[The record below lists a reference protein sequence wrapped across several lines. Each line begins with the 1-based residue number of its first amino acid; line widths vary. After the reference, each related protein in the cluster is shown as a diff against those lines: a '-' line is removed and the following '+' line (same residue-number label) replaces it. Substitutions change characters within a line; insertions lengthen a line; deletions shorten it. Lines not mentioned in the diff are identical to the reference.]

1 MTALLTSGPS
11 PKKVDFP
18 EEELMNDGEA
28 RRKRID
34 EESISTADLAGART
48 DSAADR
54 QAERARSEDIINL
67 EPGERGI
74 RAVEVQKTEVAA
86 QGVPIH
92 QVEDSG
98 AAAAAAPALVSP
110 NRFPSQS
117 SPEPERG
124 PLFSAEETAGLR
136 LKWDAIQV
144 GFVDEP
150 RRSVQ
155 EADSLVAATM
165 KRLAEQ
171 FAAERSNL
179 EGQWDRGSDIS
190 TEDLRIALR
199 RYRSFFGRLLSI

>member
-1 MTALLTSGPS
+1 
-11 PKKVDFP
+11 
-18 EEELMNDGEA
+18 MNDQEA

-48 DSAADR
+48 DSAAHR
-54 QAERARSEDIINL
+54 QAERTRSEGIIHL
-67 EPGERGI
+67 EPEGRNI
-74 RAVEVQKTEVAA
+74 RAADVQKTEVAA
-86 QGVPIH
+86 QAVPIQ
-92 QVEDSG
+92 QVEDPG
-98 AAAAAAPALVSP
+98 AAAAPAGVPL
-110 NRFPSQS
+110 NRSRGQA
-117 SPEPERG
+117 SPETERG
-124 PLFSAEETAGLR
+124 PLFSVEETASLR
-136 LKWDAIQV
+136 LKWDSIQA

>member
-1 MTALLTSGPS
+1 
-11 PKKVDFP
+11 
-18 EEELMNDGEA
+18 MNDGEA
-28 RRKRID
+28 KRKRID
-34 EESISTADLAGART
+34 EENISTADLAGART
-48 DSAADR
+48 DSTADR
-54 QAERARSEDIINL
+54 QAERARSERIIDL
-67 EPGERGI
+67 EPEEQNI

-86 QGVPIH
+86 Q
-92 QVEDSG
+92 
-98 AAAAAAPALVSP
+98 AAPVQQGQDPGTAAAPARVTPSP
-110 NRFPSQS
+110 S

-124 PLFSAEETAGLR
+124 PLFSAEETASLR
-136 LKWDAIQV
+136 SKWDFIQG

-190 TEDLRIALR
+190 TEDLRVALR

>member
-1 MTALLTSGPS
+1 LLTDSPS
-11 PKKVDFP
+11 PKKAKFP
-18 EEELMNDGEA
+18 EEEIMNDAEA

-54 QAERARSEDIINL
+54 QAERTRSEGIIDV
-67 EPGERGI
+67 EPEERNI
-74 RAVEVQKTEVAA
+74 RAVEVRKTEVAA
-86 QGVPIH
+86 QAVPVQ
-92 QVEDSG
+92 QVEDLG
-98 AAAAAAPALVSP
+98 AAAALARVSP
-110 NRFPSQS
+110 NRSPSQS
-117 SPEPERG
+117 SPEAERG
-124 PLFSAEETAGLR
+124 PLFSEEETAKLR
-136 LKWDAIQV
+136 SKWDSIQV

-165 KRLAEQ
+165 KRLTEQ

-179 EGQWDRGSDIS
+179 EGQWDRGSDVS

-199 RYRSFFGRLLSI
+199 RYRSFFGRLLSV

>member
-1 MTALLTSGPS
+1 MSDA
-11 PKKVDFP
+11 
-18 EEELMNDGEA
+18 EA

-34 EESISTADLAGART
+34 EENISTADLAGARSS
-48 DSAADR
+48 SADDR
-54 QAERARSEDIINL
+54 QAKPGRPEDIIDV
-67 EPGERGI
+67 EPKKHEVRP
-74 RAVEVQKTEVAA
+74 VDVQKTEVSART
-86 QGVPIH
+86 VPI
-92 QVEDSG
+92 QNVDETG
-98 AAAAAAPALVSP
+98 AAATTARDS
-110 NRFPSQS
+110 SGQS
-117 SPEPERG
+117 SHPSTHVANQSEDTDRG
-124 PLFSAEETAGLR
+124 PLFQSAEVTNLR
-136 LKWDAIQV
+136 AKWEAIQV

-179 EGQWDRGSDIS
+179 ESQWDRGSDIS

>member
-1 MTALLTSGPS
+1 
-11 PKKVDFP
+11 
-18 EEELMNDGEA
+18 MNDGEA

-54 QAERARSEDIINL
+54 QAERAQSEGIIDL
-67 EPGERGI
+67 EPKERNI
-74 RAVEVQKTEVAA
+74 HAAEVQKTEVAA
-86 QGVPIH
+86 QAVPVQQI
-92 QVEDSG
+92 EDHG
-98 AAAAAAPALVSP
+98 AATAPAGLSP
-110 NRFPSQS
+110 NRSPGQV

-124 PLFSAEETAGLR
+124 PLFSAEETASLR
-136 LKWDAIQV
+136 LKWDSIQV

-199 RYRSFFGRLLSI
+199 RYRSFFARLLSI

>member
-1 MTALLTSGPS
+1 
-11 PKKVDFP
+11 
-18 EEELMNDGEA
+18 MNDGEA

-54 QAERARSEDIINL
+54 QA
-67 EPGERGI
+67 
-74 RAVEVQKTEVAA
+74 
-86 QGVPIH
+86 VPIQ
-92 QVEDSG
+92 QVEDPG
-98 AAAAAAPALVSP
+98 PAAAPVVSP
-110 NRFPSQS
+110 NRSPGQA
-117 SPEPERG
+117 SPEPERS
-124 PLFSAEETAGLR
+124 PLFSAEENASLR
-136 LKWDAIQV
+136 LKWDSIQV

>member
-1 MTALLTSGPS
+1 
-11 PKKVDFP
+11 
-18 EEELMNDGEA
+18 MNDGEA

-48 DSAADR
+48 DSAAHR
-54 QAERARSEDIINL
+54 QAERTRSEGIMDL
-67 EPGERGI
+67 EPEGRNI
-74 RAVEVQKTEVAA
+74 RAADVQKTEVAA
-86 QGVPIH
+86 QAVPIQ
-92 QVEDSG
+92 QVEDPG
-98 AAAAAAPALVSP
+98 PTAAPAGVSL
-110 NRFPSQS
+110 NRSHGQA

-124 PLFSAEETAGLR
+124 PLFSVEETASLR
-136 LKWDAIQV
+136 LKWDSIQA

>member
-1 MTALLTSGPS
+1 MS
-11 PKKVDFP
+11 
-18 EEELMNDGEA
+18 DGEA

-48 DSAADR
+48 DSAAHQ
-54 QAERARSEDIINL
+54 QAERTRSEGIIDL
-67 EPGERGI
+67 ESEGRNTS
-74 RAVEVQKTEVAA
+74 AAVQKTEVAA
-86 QGVPIH
+86 HAVPIQ
-92 QVEDSG
+92 QVDPG
-98 AAAAAAPALVSP
+98 AAAAPAGVSP
-110 NRFPSQS
+110 DRPRGQA
-117 SPEPERG
+117 SPELERG
-124 PLFSAEETAGLR
+124 PLFSMEETASLR
-136 LKWDAIQV
+136 LKWDSIQA

>member
-1 MTALLTSGPS
+1 
-11 PKKVDFP
+11 
-18 EEELMNDGEA
+18 MNDGEA

-48 DSAADR
+48 DSAAHQR
-54 QAERARSEDIINL
+54 AERTPSEGIIDL
-67 EPGERGI
+67 ESEGRNTS
-74 RAVEVQKTEVAA
+74 AADVHKTEVAA
-86 QGVPIH
+86 LAVPIQ
-92 QVEDSG
+92 QVDSG
-98 AAAAAAPALVSP
+98 TAAAPAGVSP
-110 NRFPSQS
+110 SRSRGQA
-117 SPEPERG
+117 SPELERG
-124 PLFSAEETAGLR
+124 PLFSVEETANLR
-136 LKWDAIQV
+136 LKWDSIQV

-190 TEDLRIALR
+190 TEELRIALR

>member
-1 MTALLTSGPS
+1 
-11 PKKVDFP
+11 
-18 EEELMNDGEA
+18 MNDGEA

-54 QAERARSEDIINL
+54 QAERAQNEGIIDL
-67 EPGERGI
+67 EPKERDI

-86 QGVPIH
+86 QAVPIQQIENH
-92 QVEDSG
+92 G
-98 AAAAAAPALVSP
+98 AAAAPVDLSP
-110 NRFPSQS
+110 HR
-117 SPEPERG
+117 SPGQASHELERG
-124 PLFSAEETAGLR
+124 PLFSAEETASLR
-136 LKWDAIQV
+136 SKWDSIQV

-155 EADSLVAATM
+155 EADTLVAATM

-199 RYRSFFGRLLSI
+199 RYRSFFGRLLTI

>member
-1 MTALLTSGPS
+1 
-11 PKKVDFP
+11 
-18 EEELMNDGEA
+18 MNDSEA

-34 EESISTADLAGART
+34 EESVSTADLPGART

-54 QAERARSEDIINL
+54 QADLARSASVIDLESEDRNV
-67 EPGERGI
+67 
-74 RAVEVQKTEVAA
+74 RAVEVYKTEVAA
-86 QGVPIH
+86 QAVPAQ
-92 QVEDSG
+92 QVPDPG
-98 AAAAAAPALVSP
+98 APA
-110 NRFPSQS
+110 NRSPSQA
-117 SPEPERG
+117 SPDPERG

-136 LKWDAIQV
+136 LKWDSIQV

-155 EADSLVAATM
+155 EADSLVATTM

-199 RYRSFFGRLLSI
+199 RYRSFFARLLSV

>member
-1 MTALLTSGPS
+1 
-11 PKKVDFP
+11 
-18 EEELMNDGEA
+18 MNDGEA

-34 EESISTADLAGART
+34 EETVSTADLAGARA

-54 QAERARSEDIINL
+54 QAERARSEDIIDL
-67 EPGERGI
+67 ETEERDI

-86 QGVPIH
+86 QAVPIH
-92 QVEDSG
+92 QIEDSG
-98 AAAAAAPALVSP
+98 AAAAPARVSP
-110 NRFPSQS
+110 NRSPGQS

-124 PLFSAEETAGLR
+124 PLFSAEETASLR
-136 LKWDAIQV
+136 LKWDSIQV

>member
-1 MTALLTSGPS
+1 
-11 PKKVDFP
+11 
-18 EEELMNDGEA
+18 MNDGEA
-28 RRKRID
+28 RRQRID
-34 EESISTADLAGART
+34 EENISTADLAGART

-54 QAERARSEDIINL
+54 QAERARNEGIIDV
-67 EPGERGI
+67 EPEEQNI

-86 QGVPIH
+86 KTVPVQ
-92 QVEDSG
+92 QVEGSG
-98 AAAAAAPALVSP
+98 AAAAPAHVST
-110 NRFPSQS
+110 NRSPGQP
-117 SPEPERG
+117 SPEAERG
-124 PLFSAEETAGLR
+124 PLFSAEETASLR
-136 LKWDAIQV
+136 VKWNSIQV

>member
-1 MTALLTSGPS
+1 
-11 PKKVDFP
+11 
-18 EEELMNDGEA
+18 MNDGEA

-34 EESISTADLAGART
+34 EENISTADLAGARA

-54 QAERARSEDIINL
+54 EAERARSEGIIDL
-67 EPGERGI
+67 EPEERNT
-74 RAVEVQKTEVAA
+74 RAIEVQKIEVAPQEVPA
-86 QGVPIH
+86 QKVKNPG
-92 QVEDSG
+92 
-98 AAAAAAPALVSP
+98 AAAAPARIL
-110 NRFPSQS
+110 PSQS
-117 SPEPERG
+117 APEPERG
-124 PLFSAEETAGLR
+124 PLFSAEETASLR
-136 LKWDAIQV
+136 LKWDSIQV

-155 EADSLVAATM
+155 QADSLVAATM